1 MYLFHVL
8 LGCVLSHWGNSNCE
22 RMSFTIYSVVNS
34 TEEEKSRFLDLQR
47 AHLDAASKSREYMN
61 KTIEL
66 ARTKFLEGSACQ
78 LQYKQPLTG
87 PVVAQ
92 YGFDFAQ
99 QVSYTGRR
107 AYPVLGLILYS
118 RVC

>member
-8 LGCVLSHWGNSNCE
+8 LGCVLSHWANSNCE
-22 RMSFTIYSVVNS
+22 KMSFTIYSVVNH
-34 TEEEKSRFLDLQR
+34 TEEEKSRLLDLHR

-78 LQYKQPLTG
+78 LQYKQ
-87 PVVAQ
+87 AQ
-92 YGFDFAQ
+92 
-99 QVSYTGRR
+99 
-107 AYPVLGLILYS
+107 L
-118 RVC
+118 